1 MTPFLISKII
11 MKITLFLSFFVMTSV
26 FGLSYKSFKMK
37 HVDEHQDHRLN
48 HQRKFIENAK
58 INTQKKQKAKTRK
71 FSALMKN
78 ALFLKVTYISL
89 SNYFIF
95 IVS

>member
-1 MTPFLISKII
+1 
-11 MKITLFLSFFVMTSV
+11 MTS
-26 FGLSYKSFKMK
+26 GSWLSYKSFKMK

-48 HQRKFIENAK
+48 HQRKFIEKAK
-58 INTQKKQKAKTRK
+58 INTQKKQKAETRK